1 MMQAFR
7 NAAKPV
13 VYLITITFML
23 WLVVD
28 LSGITGGGGMFTR
41 TTVGSINGESV
52 DLRVFQQAVQ
62 NATTE
67 RQQQLGRSLTLQET
81 AQVRDEVWEG
91 FIQSAVLQAEIE
103 KRNLSVSADEVA
115 QLIQFVAPP
124 ELQAA
129 PEFQT
134 EGQFDITKY
143 QRWLASAVGQQY
155 VPYLEQRYRDELLR
169 SKLLRNITADI
180 FLSDAALWQR
190 YRDQHE
196 TVRIALTPLV
206 PNMVIPDSAVS
217 VSSDEVDAYYREHRD
232 EFDRPATA
240 FLSFVA
246 VSRALDASDSAAAL
260 ERAREIRAEIVA
272 GAPFAEVARR
282 ESADPGSAQRGGE
295 LGTFGRG
302 DMVPAFDEAA
312 FTLPLNTISEPVLSD
327 FGYHLIEVTARTADS
342 ATARHVLVPIELAGA
357 HRDLADA
364 QADSLEQ
371 LAADRL
377 DPAALDTAARALKL
391 PIGQTAPVQ
400 QGGQVLIGQTMLADP
415 AVWAFQAQVGETSPL
430 IEIEGE
436 AYYVFRLDSLH
447 EAGIPALE
455 QIRGAVTLAVMEE
468 KKAAAAEAMAQ
479 ELVRRVQA
487 GETLAEASAAMG
499 LQHREFGPFT
509 RIQPPLPNPLL
520 IGHAFGLPVGRL
532 SAPIVTGEGIYV
544 IRVLER
550 TPADSA
556 AFRAEFD
563 QFQAR
568 EVRAARDE
576 RVRYFLADLRAAA
589 RIKDERNEVFKTQ
602 AQIEA
607 ETPTLPIQ

>member
-41 TTVGSINGESV
+41 TTVGSINGQSV

-91 FIQSAVLQAEIE
+91 FIQSSVLGAEIE

-134 EGQFDITKY
+134 EGQFDIAKY

-217 VSSDEVDAYYREHRD
+217 VSSDEVETYYREHRD

-260 ERAREIRAEIVA
+260 ERAREVRAEIVA

-282 ESADPGSAQRGGE
+282 ESADLGSAQQGGE
-295 LGTFGRG
+295 LGTFARG

-312 FTLPLNTISEPVLSD
+312 FSLPLNTVSEPVLSD
-327 FGYHLIEVTARTADS
+327 FGYHVIEVTARTADS
-342 ATARHVLVPIELAGA
+342 ATARHVLVPIELAGV

-400 QGGQVLIGQTMLADP
+400 QGGQVFIGQTVLADP
-415 AVWAFQAQVGETSPL
+415 AVWAFQAQVGETSPI
-430 IEIEGE
+430 IEVEDE
-436 AYYVFRLDSLH
+436 AFYVFRLDSLH
-447 EAGIPALE
+447 EAGIPPLE
-455 QIRGAVTLAVMEE
+455 QIRGAVTLAVMEQ
-468 KKAAAAEAMAQ
+468 KKAAAAEARAQ

-509 RIQPPLPNPLL
+509 RIQPPLPNPVL

-532 SAPIVTGEGIYV
+532 SAPIVTEEGIYV

-556 AFRAEFD
+556 AFRDEFD